1 MFSPLPEDIRL
12 LPVVALR
19 LPAGAGQGGGK
30 ALFIAA
36 VSPQAVLGAVASGLD
51 QDLPVTPVQLSGGL
65 YKLLL
70 PQVPVKGFVVPE
82 AFKLKAPAFFY
93 EHRADDHPVVCR
105 IVQRLAEHRL
115 HQPGKRRL
123 QIQNKP

>member
-1 MFSPLPEDIRL
+1 MFSPSRRIYAFSLLWLSASPPGRGRAAERL
-12 LPVVALR
+12 F
-19 LPAGAGQGGGK
+19 
-30 ALFIAA
+30 FIAA

-82 AFKLKAPAFFY
+82 AFKLKAPSFFY
-93 EHRADDHPVVCR
+93 EHRADDHPAVCR

-123 QIQNKP
+123 QI